1 MKNLYKAM
9 ALLIAPF
16 LVFVMLTGCAG
27 KTGADIAGA
36 TVDSSGHLIISLSSG
51 ASTDAGYVVGPA
63 GATGATGAAGPAG
76 PAGSTGP
83 TGSVGPGTSTG
94 AQGISAS
101 ITPSLV
107 YIDVIRTSG
116 ETIGSG
122 VIIGK
127 QGYILTCYHTVT
139 GATSINVTL
148 NNGTTV
154 VATYIT
160 GEQGRDYAVI
170 KLNNIP
176 SGLQIAT
183 LGSSSAASPGDH
195 VVLGGFA
202 LGYTPNPSFT
212 YGIISAFRKLSD
224 GYNYIQTDAAMNI
237 SDGGGPLINMAGQVI
252 GINDQSDVFDNS
264 NDPVQNM
271 AYCLPMD
278 EIITAIQT
286 YVG

>member
-183 LGSSSAASPGDH
+183 LGSSYAASPGDH

-252 GINDQSDVFDNS
+252 GINDSSDVYDN
-264 NDPVQNM
+264 NGDPVQNM